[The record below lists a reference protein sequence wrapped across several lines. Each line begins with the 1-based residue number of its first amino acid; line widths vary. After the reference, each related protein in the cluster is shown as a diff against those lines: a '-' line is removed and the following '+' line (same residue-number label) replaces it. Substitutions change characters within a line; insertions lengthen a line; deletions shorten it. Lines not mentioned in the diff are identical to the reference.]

1 VTAAVMGPTVVG
13 LAISRL
19 DGTIGGSSEGE
30 TEELLALGVAPGNR
44 RQGLAGKIL
53 AAHVSSERASTAEV
67 TLAERDV
74 FEPLD
79 RADRAAIARRLL
91 MRAGYRV
98 EAAPGLIR
106 SVDPAALVAR
116 REPA

>member
-1 VTAAVMGPTVVG
+1 M
-13 LAISRL
+13 
-19 DGTIGGSSEGE
+19 
-30 TEELLALGVAPGNR
+30 
-44 RQGLAGKIL
+44 
-53 AAHVSSERASTAEV
+53 V

-74 FEPLD
+74 FDPLD
-79 RADRAAIARRLL
+79 RADRATIARRLL